1 MINQNKSQMKNLVF
15 ISLLFIANLTFAQ
28 TNPATN
34 FVPTLD
40 TLTNTVATPL
50 VKLLFAPYSTVTV
63 AVKVI
68 KISGT
73 VAGTVTLTGSI
84 DGVTYYAISGVSALT
99 LTDVASQGT
108 LWVVTGNPYSYYK
121 VLGTGSG
128 AMSASIS
135 AKVLPRKNF

>member
-1 MINQNKSQMKNLVF
+1 MKNLVF

-34 FVPTLD
+34 FVPALD
-40 TLTNTVATPL
+40 TLTNAVATPL
-50 VKLLFAPYSTVTV
+50 TKFLAAPYSTVTV
-63 AVKVI
+63 AVSVT

-84 DGVTYYAISGVSALT
+84 DGVTYYAISGASALT

-108 LWVVTGNPYSYYK
+108 LWVLTGNPYSYYK

-128 AMSASIS
+128 TMSASIS